1 MPDAAPAGRTVAI
14 RDGYP
19 ARDEIGFLTLPPR
32 ARLALAALLFSTGG
46 AAIKATTLTGWQVAS
61 FRSGVAALTVL
72 LLVPAARRGWSW
84 RTLVVGVAY
93 AATLSLFVLANK
105 LTTSAS
111 TIFLQSAAPLYMV
124 LLSPL
129 LLKEKVRRSDLALI
143 AVVAVGLA
151 LFFVGTD
158 APAVTAPDPAKG
170 NVLALLSGVG
180 WAFTVIGLRWMG
192 ASGGDQGIAAVV
204 VGNLLAFLIGLPAA
218 VPVVSFAPSD
228 VLVILYL
235 GVFQIAAAYLLVT
248 SALKSV
254 SALEASVL
262 LLIEP
267 ALNPVW
273 AWLVHGERPGVWAMV
288 GGVVIIAATQARSM
302 LAATGRWR

>member
-1 MPDAAPAGRTVAI
+1 
-14 RDGYP
+14 
-19 ARDEIGFLTLPPR
+19 LTLPPR

-46 AAIKATTLTGWQVAS
+46 AAIKATTLSGWQVAS

-72 LLVPAARRGWSW
+72 LLVPAARCGWSW
-84 RTLVVGVAY
+84 RTLVVGISY

-129 LLKEKVRRSDLALI
+129 LLKEKVRRSDLVLI
-143 AVVAVGLA
+143 AVVALGLA

-170 NVLALLSGVG
+170 NVLALLSGVC

-218 VPVVSFAPSD
+218 LPVLSFTASD
-228 VLVILYL
+228 VLEILYL

-273 AWLVHGERPGVWAMV
+273 AWLVHGERPGGWAML
-288 GGVVIIAATQARSM
+288 GGVVIIAATTVRSM